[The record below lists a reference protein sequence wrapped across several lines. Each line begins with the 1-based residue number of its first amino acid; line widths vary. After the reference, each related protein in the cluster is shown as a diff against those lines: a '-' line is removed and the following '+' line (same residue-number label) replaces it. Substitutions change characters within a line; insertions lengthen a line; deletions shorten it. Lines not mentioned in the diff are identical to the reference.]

1 MVNGSKCSNGVSGN
15 MPVFQTGVVSS
26 NLVYCTNISGR
37 DGSQSCLI
45 SKTPCVRLTPPKL
58 KHQDMEKIIQSLISP
73 TLAAIMEKLHNEKVV
88 REDIVNIFCN
98 NEGKYVAVY
107 YK

>member
-1 MVNGSKCSNGVSGN
+1 MGIAQRSVCESSKLEMRVRF
-15 MPVFQTGVVSS
+15 PLPTQI
-26 NLVYCTNISGR
+26 ISGR

-45 SKTPCVRLTPPKL
+45 SKAPCVRLTPPRL

-73 TLAAIMEKLHNEKVV
+73 TLAAIMEKLHNENVV